1 MRRQVDTGHL
11 HAPRQQNTDHWD
23 MGDGQPPV
31 SVWFDLFH
39 AGMGARCTLSP
50 PPLQVLVS
58 EEGTCPPRIP
68 LVALSPQPV
77 SLDHQYLLVRSAKL
91 MAYYTTNRRLEAQRE
106 QGPAWVHCRAPGGF
120 SAPQLPLQV
129 DTPSPS
135 VKPSSTAQAG
145 LVPCLHF
152 LS

>member
-31 SVWFDLFH
+31 SVWFDLSH

-91 MAYYTTNRRLEAQRE
+91 MAYYTTNRRWRPKGSRDLPGLTAEPRGASL
-106 QGPAWVHCRAPGGF
+106 PHSSLCRWTHPV
-120 SAPQLPLQV
+120 PL
-129 DTPSPS
+129 
-135 VKPSSTAQAG
+135 
-145 LVPCLHF
+145 
-152 LS
+152 